1 MANRSRPHQDPS
13 ASMFGRGQSVLLV
26 KADGYI
32 RAVRNDVTSF
42 LDQVVGRC
50 YLVIIHRL
58 MAMGGKGFS
67 GFSATTVTFNW
78 PPFNVVLLKYPPHGY

>member
-1 MANRSRPHQDPS
+1 MANRSRRHQDPS
-13 ASMFGRGQSVLLV
+13 ASMFRRGQSVLLV

-32 RAVRNDVTSF
+32 RAVRNEVTSF

-58 MAMGGKGFS
+58 RDGKGFS
-67 GFSATTVTFNW
+67 GFSAKTVTFS
-78 PPFNVVLLKYPPHGY
+78 